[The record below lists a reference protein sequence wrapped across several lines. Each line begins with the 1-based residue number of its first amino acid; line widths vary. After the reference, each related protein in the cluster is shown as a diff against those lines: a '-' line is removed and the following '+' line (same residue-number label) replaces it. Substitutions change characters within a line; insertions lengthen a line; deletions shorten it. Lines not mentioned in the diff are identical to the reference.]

1 MSQVRNL
8 VKKWDDFTLEV
19 PEWNILDKGV
29 TALWGPSGSGK
40 STLLKILMGFETCP
54 GYSWI
59 FQNEDIAQLKIHQ
72 KKLGVVLQNYDVFPH
87 MTALENL
94 TFAAEARKIEVSQV
108 PKKIAELSDK
118 LSMTDYLSR
127 KAHLLSGG
135 ERQRLALA
143 RALIGEPRILI
154 LDEPFSALDENLKA
168 DARLLVKNI
177 IQDAE
182 IPTLLVTHDRADLEI
197 LADKVTEIL
206 KGRLVSG
213 V

>member
-8 VKKWDDFTLEV
+8 VKKWDDFTLDV
-19 PEWNILDKGV
+19 PEWNILDQGV

-40 STLLKILMGFETCP
+40 STLLKVLMGFEDCP
-54 GYSWI
+54 GYSWK
-59 FQNEDIAQLKIHQ
+59 FQNEDISQLKIHQ
-72 KKLGVVLQNYDVFPH
+72 KKLGVVLQNHDVFPH

-94 TFAAEARKIEVSQV
+94 IFAAESRKIE
-108 PKKIAELSDK
+108 KKLAQQKIDELSNK
-118 LSMTDYLSR
+118 LKMTDFLNR
-127 KAHLLSGG
+127 KASLLSGG

-168 DARLLVKNI
+168 DARLLVKKM
-177 IQDAE
+177 IQDAG

-197 LADKVTEIL
+197 LADKITEIL

>member
-1 MSQVRNL
+1 MSQVLNL
-8 VKKWDDFTLEV
+8 VKKWEDFSLEV

-40 STLLKILMGFETCP
+40 STLLKVLMGFENCP

-59 FQNEDIAQLKIHQ
+59 FNKEDIAKVSIPDKKI
-72 KKLGVVLQNYDVFPH
+72 GVVLQNYDVFPH
-87 MTALENL
+87 MTAFENL
-94 TFAAEARKIEVSQV
+94 VFAAESRKINKQV
-108 PKKIAELSDK
+108 TQQKISEFSEK
-118 LSMTDYLSR
+118 LSMQSFLTR

-154 LDEPFSALDENLKA
+154 LDEPFSALDQGIKE
-168 DARLLVKNI
+168 DARVLVKQV
-177 IQDAE
+177 IQNAE
-182 IPTLLVTHDRADLEI
+182 IPTLLVTHDKSDLNI
-197 LADKVTEIL
+197 LADKVTEIS